1 MTQLNQYKLLMKWVS
16 KFYLDNTRHRQFEHN
31 YYKKLE
37 LLYRTKGP
45 KWTSNYFK
53 LSRLAITKT
62 LNGEHLDR
70 PFGISLNKLNLP
82 SFIPHALCV
91 KILDGDKLTITY
103 VLTVLQYTRMIL
115 GDPKDLDCS
124 SIERPWTGKNPL
136 TRSIIALIAHDLN
149 LTSLNTEF
157 SHFPWIGSAGPN
169 GLSILRSFEDAVNIP
184 DELSADLSTLAGE
197 KFGDLVFSIRGFWS
211 VAKQIYLT
219 MFKYTE
225 DKKKLIRKIA
235 IKQDK
240 EGKTRPF
247 AIFEYISQA
256 ALQPL
261 HDSLFQALKSL
272 EWDCTFDQSKGFRD
286 ILYGASEFKA
296 SYDLKSATD
305 RFPIVVQREILAY
318 LTSDEKADAWVR
330 CMTKY
335 PFKLPNGKL
344 IKFNTGQP
352 LGAKSSWAMFTL
364 AHHFVVH
371 YCAREVGVKPSY
383 RLLGDDIV
391 ITDPELAIKYKAVMT
406 ELGVEISETKSH
418 SGTLLFEFAKRFGY
432 KGSEITQFPI
442 TALLSNIKEYCLT
455 SQVLSGTAPERGFLP
470 LFILGRSP
478 QYWETLLSIP
488 YSKSTRL
495 YTAMIK
501 KYELF
506 QLLPSSTKP
515 SMVELSDTLMLGAAA
530 CGRVP
535 TVQEASDCLLR
546 AVKILKEREILK
558 LTNLVQKYNLS
569 IMSMLS
575 AILMTPV
582 WGLVKAPHREYIPV
596 ISALDNSKD
605 LCNKV
610 LDAMSEE
617 GQTGWS
623 VYRKLEENPIRPMPS
638 LKGLQPTRPKE
649 LVTRSRSALLKPLM
663 EEFKTLTN
671 SPAESK

>member
-1 MTQLNQYKLLMKWVS
+1 
-16 KFYLDNTRHRQFEHN
+16 
-31 YYKKLE
+31 
-37 LLYRTKGP
+37 
-45 KWTSNYFK
+45 
-53 LSRLAITKT
+53 
-62 LNGEHLDR
+62 
-70 PFGISLNKLNLP
+70 
-82 SFIPHALCV
+82 
-91 KILDGDKLTITY
+91 
-103 VLTVLQYTRMIL
+103 
-115 GDPKDLDCS
+115 
-124 SIERPWTGKNPL
+124 
-136 TRSIIALIAHDLN
+136 
-149 LTSLNTEF
+149 
-157 SHFPWIGSAGPN
+157 
-169 GLSILRSFEDAVNIP
+169 
-184 DELSADLSTLAGE
+184 
-197 KFGDLVFSIRGFWS
+197 
-211 VAKQIYLT
+211 
-219 MFKYTE
+219 
-225 DKKKLIRKIA
+225 
-235 IKQDK
+235 
-240 EGKTRPF
+240 
-247 AIFEYISQA
+247 
-256 ALQPL
+256 
-261 HDSLFQALKSL
+261 
-272 EWDCTFDQSKGFRD
+272 
-286 ILYGASEFKA
+286 
-296 SYDLKSATD
+296 
-305 RFPIVVQREILAY
+305 
-318 LTSDEKADAWVR
+318 
-330 CMTKY
+330 
-335 PFKLPNGKL
+335 
-344 IKFNTGQP
+344 
-352 LGAKSSWAMFTL
+352 MFTL

-582 WGLVKAPHREYIPV
+582 
-596 ISALDNSKD
+596 
-605 LCNKV
+605 
-610 LDAMSEE
+610 
-617 GQTGWS
+617 
-623 VYRKLEENPIRPMPS
+623 
-638 LKGLQPTRPKE
+638 
-649 LVTRSRSALLKPLM
+649 
-663 EEFKTLTN
+663 
-671 SPAESK
+671 